1 MDIRGKAVIVTG
13 ASRGI
18 GKAVALRF
26 AGEGARIAISARSA
40 DALARVGEEIRALG
54 ATVHVFAG
62 DMSDEKPIA
71 EFVRSSADRL
81 GAIDI
86 LVNNAGIGR
95 FHNIAEFPTK
105 DWDEM
110 FKLNVRGLFLAT
122 RESLPHLRK
131 AKESVVVNV
140 ASLAG
145 KNAFTGG
152 GGYAA
157 TKHAVLG
164 FSRCLMLEERE
175 HGVRVLAICPGS
187 VRTDFFDSHSTP
199 KSRLDRM
206 LSPDD
211 VAESIIHMIRLPQR
225 AMVSEIDI
233 RPTNPQ

>member
-1 MDIRGKAVIVTG
+1 MEIKGKIAIVTG

-18 GKAVALRF
+18 GKAIALTLAR
-26 AGEGARIAISARSA
+26 GGARVGISARST
-40 DALARVGEEIRALG
+40 DALARVGEDLRAHG
-54 ATVHVFAG
+54 VAVHVFPG
-62 DMSDEKPIA
+62 DMSDEEQIRA
-71 EFVRSSADRL
+71 FVRSSADRL
-81 GAIDI
+81 GSIDI

-95 FHNIAEFPTK
+95 FHNVAEFPTS

-110 FKLNVRGLFLAT
+110 FRLNVRGLFIAT
-122 RESLPHLRK
+122 RECLPYLRK

-140 ASLAG
+140 ASLASR
-145 KNAFTGG
+145 NAFTGG

-164 FSRCLMLEERE
+164 FSRCLMLEERD

-187 VRTDFFDSHSTP
+187 VRTDFFDSDSVP

-206 LSPDD
+206 LAPDD
-211 VAESIIHMIRLPQR
+211 VAESVVHMIRLPQR

-233 RPTNPQ
+233 RPTNP

>member
-1 MDIRGKAVIVTG
+1 MEIKGKTAIVTG

-18 GKAVALRF
+18 GKAIALTLAR
-26 AGEGARIAISARSA
+26 EGARIGISARSA
-40 DALARVGEEIRALG
+40 DALARVGEELRAHGG
-54 ATVHVFAG
+54 AVHVFTG
-62 DMSDEKPIA
+62 DMSDEEQIRA
-71 EFVRSSADRL
+71 FVRSSAERF
-81 GAIDI
+81 GSIDI

-95 FHNIAEFPTK
+95 FHNVAEFPTS

-110 FKLNVRGLFLAT
+110 FRLNVRGLFIAT
-122 RESLPHLRK
+122 RECLPYLRK

-140 ASLAG
+140 ASLASR
-145 KNAFTGG
+145 NAFTGG

-164 FSRCLMLEERE
+164 FSRCLMLEERD

-187 VRTDFFDSHSTP
+187 VRTDFFDSDSVP

-206 LSPDD
+206 LAPDD
-211 VAESIIHMIRLPQR
+211 VAESMVHMIRLPQR

-233 RPTNPQ
+233 RPTNP